1 MFCRADGG
9 CRHIAA
15 ALYELNNFV
24 ATAASVTDGPC
35 TWSKKSRPSDEPMK
49 AKDLF
54 LLYR

>member
-49 AKDLF
+49 AKGLF